1 MRAAL
6 ATMPI
11 PEAAAAM
18 SLTRDP
24 TALDGEIVDER

>member
-1 MRAAL
+1 
-6 ATMPI
+6 MPI

-24 TALDGEIVDER
+24 TARDGEIVDER